1 MMYANGEQL
10 VLQSETKTEIGQ
22 FNPLG
27 QAYSMRI
34 ESKNNRYKKLKM
46 LLVKVTYLFCSIHA
60 FLNLVME
67 LNEEL
72 FSFRNPM
79 SPEFTITLNQIIDKS
94 INLRIIFEH
103 IDLALSLV
111 LTLSI
116 SLLGSLNEIVSYGSA
131 ANKRYCHF
139 RSGGSICCS

>member
-34 ESKNNRYKKLKM
+34 VSEFIKFMKLGVTSKDTN
-46 LLVKVTYLFCSIHA
+46 LFCSIHA
-60 FLNLVME
+60 FFNLVME

-79 SPEFTITLNQIIDKS
+79 SPKFTSTLKQFMKS
-94 INLRIIFEH
+94 VPQLTN
-103 IDLALSLV
+103 AL
-111 LTLSI
+111 
-116 SLLGSLNEIVSYGSA
+116 
-131 ANKRYCHF
+131 
-139 RSGGSICCS
+139 

>member
-94 INLRIIFEH
+94 INLRCLITGTYFIN
-103 IDLALSLV
+103 LSTRQLERNCFV
-111 LTLSI
+111 WF
-116 SLLGSLNEIVSYGSA
+116 GS
-131 ANKRYCHF
+131 K
-139 RSGGSICCS
+139 

>member
-1 MMYANGEQL
+1 MYANGEQL

-34 ESKNNRYKKLKM
+34 ESKNNRYKNLKM
-46 LLVKVTYLFCSIHA
+46 LWVKVTYLFCSIHA

-79 SPEFTITLNQIIDKS
+79 SPEFTITLNKIINES
-94 INLRIIFEH
+94 INLRIFYEH
-103 IDLALSLV
+103 SGKWSCLMVGTYFINLSTRQLERNGLV
-111 LTLSI
+111 WF
-116 SLLGSLNEIVSYGSA
+116 GS
-131 ANKRYCHF
+131 K
-139 RSGGSICCS
+139 